1 MHLKLVK
8 VFLLKGRMKE
18 GRKVGWKQRRK
29 GRKKERR
36 EGRVIDYYLIT
47 IIIMLILLF
56 VY

>member
-47 IIIMLILLF
+47 IIIMLILF